1 MKAIVV
7 LLWVFLLG
15 GCMTAPNI
23 HQFEPVAP
31 QVMTQ
36 SPQLAVPASPAN
48 GAIYQAGQTLRL
60 FEDRTAR
67 HPGDILTVRLVESTN
82 ASKSANSAVD
92 KSSSTSL
99 PNPLIFGELGAL
111 GANDLQVEI
120 EGNRDF
126 SGGGQSNQSNSL
138 NGQISAVVTHVY
150 PNGNLAIRGE
160 KMLTL
165 NQGEEYVQLAGMV
178 RPDDIAPDNSI
189 LSTQVADAKITYGGT
204 GAMADANAT
213 GWLQRFFLSPL
224 WPL

>member
-7 LLWVFLLG
+7 LLFVFLLG
-15 GCMTAPNI
+15 GCMTVPNV

-31 QVMTQ
+31 QVMAQ
-36 SPQLAVPASPAN
+36 PLPAGPVVPAN
-48 GAIYQAGQTLRL
+48 GAIYQAGQALRL

-67 HPGDILTVRLVESTN
+67 HPGDILTVYLVERTN

-92 KSSSTSL
+92 KSSSTNL
-99 PNPLIFGELGAL
+99 PNPLLFGQLGAL
-111 GANDLQVEI
+111 GANDLQMEI

-138 NGQISAVVTHVY
+138 NGQIAAVVTHVY
-150 PNGNLAIRGE
+150 PNGNMVIRGE

>member
-7 LLWVFLLG
+7 LFSMFLLY
-15 GCMTAPNI
+15 GCMTVPNV

-31 QVMTQ
+31 QVMAQ
-36 SPQLAVPASPAN
+36 SLPAAPVIPAN
-48 GAIYQAGQTLRL
+48 GAIYQADHGLHL

-67 HPGDILTVRLVESTN
+67 RPGDILTVLLVERIN

-92 KSSSTSL
+92 KSSTTSL
-99 PNPLIFGELGAL
+99 PNPLLFGQLGAL
-111 GANDLQVEI
+111 GANDLQVDI
-120 EGNRDF
+120 EGSRDF

-138 NGQISAVVTHVY
+138 NGQISAVVTHIY
-150 PNGNLAIRGE
+150 PNGNLGIRGE

-178 RPDDIAPDNSI
+178 RPDDIAPDNSV

-204 GAMADANAT
+204 GALADANAS

-224 WPL
+224 WPF